1 MMLDEANKR
10 LKKVQITEEQ
20 LWQINS
26 LYCILNLDKDDFC
39 KIVDLIG
46 LDKLIQQQSRYERF
60 DKAEQELR
68 AKERYLQAKKR
79 LQELEDEKEELENIV
94 NSYKPIGWSDY
105 LIYWGA
111 ATPRLNAAVDG
122 HKPVR
127 MQSEEIMIGGWR

>member
-79 LQELEDEKEELENIV
+79 LQELEDEKAKLENIV
-94 NSYKPIGWSDY
+94 NSYKPIG
-105 LIYWGA
+105 
-111 ATPRLNAAVDG
+111 
-122 HKPVR
+122 
-127 MQSEEIMIGGWR
+127 

>member
-26 LYCILNLDKDDFC
+26 LYCILNLNKDDFC

-68 AKERYLQAKKR
+68 AKERYLEAKRR
-79 LQELEDEKEELENIV
+79 LEELEYEKQKLEDIV
-94 NSYKPIGWSDY
+94 NSYKPIG
-105 LIYWGA
+105 
-111 ATPRLNAAVDG
+111 
-122 HKPVR
+122 
-127 MQSEEIMIGGWR
+127 

>member
-1 MMLDEANKR
+1 MMLHEANKR

-68 AKERYLQAKKR
+68 AKEKYLQAKKR
-79 LQELEDEKEELENIV
+79 LQELEDEKSELENIV
-94 NSYKPIGWSDY
+94 NSYKPI
-105 LIYWGA
+105 
-111 ATPRLNAAVDG
+111 
-122 HKPVR
+122 
-127 MQSEEIMIGGWR
+127 E

>member
-1 MMLDEANKR
+1 MMLEEANKR

-46 LDKLIQQQSRYERF
+46 VDKLIQQQSRYERF

-68 AKERYLQAKKR
+68 AKEKYIQAKKR

-94 NSYKPIGWSDY
+94 NSYKPIG
-105 LIYWGA
+105 
-111 ATPRLNAAVDG
+111 
-122 HKPVR
+122 
-127 MQSEEIMIGGWR
+127 

>member
-1 MMLDEANKR
+1 MMLEEANKR

-39 KIVDLIG
+39 KIVDLVG
-46 LDKLIQQQSRYERF
+46 VDKLIQQQSRYERF

-79 LQELEDEKEELENIV
+79 LQEIEDEKEELENIV
-94 NSYKPIGWSDY
+94 NSYKPIG
-105 LIYWGA
+105 
-111 ATPRLNAAVDG
+111 
-122 HKPVR
+122 
-127 MQSEEIMIGGWR
+127 

>member
-1 MMLDEANKR
+1 MMLHEANKR

-39 KIVDLIG
+39 KIVDLVG

-68 AKERYLQAKKR
+68 AKERYLQAKRR
-79 LQELEDEKEELENIV
+79 LKELEDEKAELEGII
-94 NSYKPIGWSDY
+94 NSYKPIG
-105 LIYWGA
+105 
-111 ATPRLNAAVDG
+111 
-122 HKPVR
+122 
-127 MQSEEIMIGGWR
+127 

>member
-94 NSYKPIGWSDY
+94 NSYKPIG
-105 LIYWGA
+105 
-111 ATPRLNAAVDG
+111 
-122 HKPVR
+122 
-127 MQSEEIMIGGWR
+127 

>member
-79 LQELEDEKEELENIV
+79 LQELEDEKAELENIV
-94 NSYKPIGWSDY
+94 NSYKPIG
-105 LIYWGA
+105 
-111 ATPRLNAAVDG
+111 
-122 HKPVR
+122 
-127 MQSEEIMIGGWR
+127 

>member
-1 MMLDEANKR
+1 MMLHEANKR

-39 KIVDLIG
+39 KIVDLVGI
-46 LDKLIQQQSRYERF
+46 DKLIQQQSRYERF

-79 LQELEDEKEELENIV
+79 LQELEDEKTELENIV
-94 NSYKPIGWSDY
+94 NSYKPIG
-105 LIYWGA
+105 
-111 ATPRLNAAVDG
+111 
-122 HKPVR
+122 
-127 MQSEEIMIGGWR
+127 

>member
-1 MMLDEANKR
+1 MMLHEANDR

-79 LQELEDEKEELENIV
+79 LQELEDEKAELEHIV
-94 NSYKPIGWSDY
+94 NSYKPIG
-105 LIYWGA
+105 
-111 ATPRLNAAVDG
+111 
-122 HKPVR
+122 
-127 MQSEEIMIGGWR
+127 